1 MFVSKT
7 SSGLTKLIHQNL
19 SRIPERKSPPKNNIL
34 TSSKPELRRRY
45 PVYFHYFSP
54 KWTGLR
60 VLKATGLRNRVHLRR
75 LRGCSRDG
83 AVFSGES
90 LFEGQK
96 SPCMGT
102 NSYRTSSRNFRISPA
117 DLPEKYFW
125 VSEDEI
131 VMI

>member
-19 SRIPERKSPPKNNIL
+19 SRIPERKSPPKNNIP

-45 PVYFHYFSP
+45 PVYFQYFSP

-96 SPCMGT
+96 SPWELTLTEPVPEIFELVPLICQK
-102 NSYRTSSRNFRISPA
+102 NISGSPRM
-117 DLPEKYFW
+117 K
-125 VSEDEI
+125 
-131 VMI
+131 